1 MPGLDE
7 AMSLLQLLTDA
18 SISANLANLS
28 VRPYSV
34 TECSTPGGAF
44 PHRFSRRTFT
54 QHQLPA
60 CLVLK
65 DLEGSRRAW
74 NKSLRWS
81 QMSGGRVADG

>member
-1 MPGLDE
+1 V
-7 AMSLLQLLTDA
+7 
-18 SISANLANLS
+18 S

-34 TECSTPGGAF
+34 TECSTPGGALRQ
-44 PHRFSRRTFT
+44 RFSRQKFA

-74 NKSLRWS
+74 NKSLR
-81 QMSGGRVADG
+81 